1 MTKFVT
7 QFNGRRVIGV
17 EFTEPTMTKQAPAN
31 EVDINQIM
39 DRYLRTGVLP
49 DPRPAHYG
57 DATAIPSYEE
67 AMNIVNQGREAFEA
81 LPSKIRERFGN
92 DPGKFL
98 DFVNDESNYDEAV
111 QLGLVAPKEAS
122 EATKPAPEAEPVATQ
137 TGEASSQ

>member
-39 DRYLRTGVLP
+39 DRYLKTGVLP
-49 DPRPAHYG
+49 EPRPAHYG
-57 DATAIPSYEE
+57 DATAIPSYEV

-81 LPSKIRERFGN
+81 LPAKIRERFGN
-92 DPGKFL
+92 DPGQFL
-98 DFVNDESNYDEAV
+98 AFVGDESNYDEAV
-111 QLGLVAPKEAS
+111 KLGLVAPKEDS
-122 EATKPAPEAEPVATQ
+122 VATKPAPESEPVATQ